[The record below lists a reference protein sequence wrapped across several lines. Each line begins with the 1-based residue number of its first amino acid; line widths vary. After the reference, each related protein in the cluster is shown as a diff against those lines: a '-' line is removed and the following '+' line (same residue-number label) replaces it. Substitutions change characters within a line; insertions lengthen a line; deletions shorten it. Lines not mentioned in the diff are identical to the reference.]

1 MSFSDRIRY
10 STSSTLYSVPLY
22 LANSTLSPALRFI
35 GTRRPLS
42 SRRPSPTARTVP
54 SIGRSLLA
62 VSGRKIPPLV
72 CASRSAGLTTTR
84 SARGRMRKSATI
96 VVIPPCRR
104 TNTVRGRTHPVTYCR
119 VNATALLWRYSTP
132 VEHPSSMAS
141 LQRPFGPKPEA
152 IGGHMRRIAHDSEPF
167 TWRKVSRQNPQSSV
181 CNVQKPGAPAIA
193 GIVPSHDGDDP
204 PQEQVY
210 HKSTFLAIGS
220 RKWRLPIDQ
229 RTPFVPP
236 PRASSAHLKVAVS
249 ARRFL

>member
-1 MSFSDRIRY
+1 M
-10 STSSTLYSVPLY
+10 TTV
-22 LANSTLSPALRFI
+22 LAHCGS
-35 GTRRPLS
+35 
-42 SRRPSPTARTVP
+42 
-54 SIGRSLLA
+54 
-62 VSGRKIPPLV
+62 
-72 CASRSAGLTTTR
+72 TTR
-84 SARGRMRKSATI
+84 VPRPCSASLAWSRLMRP
-96 VVIPPCRR
+96 VNC
-104 TNTVRGRTHPVTYCR
+104 VTYCR

-181 CNVQKPGAPAIA
+181 CNVQKPGPPAIA